1 MGHKVLRR
9 FTCDLTGDKL
19 MIVDMHGEE
28 VCVHDFGHEEE
39 EKVVWEVRW
48 CDFCETE
55 TEFSSDNPW
64 GTCLCS

>member
-1 MGHKVLRR
+1 MAHKVIRR

-19 MIVDMHGEE
+19 MIVDMDGEE
-28 VCVHDFGHEEE
+28 TCVHDFGWEEE
-39 EKVVWEVRW
+39 EKEVWEVRW
-48 CDFCETE
+48 CDFCEVE